1 MSLTR
6 GQMPAMPGRS
16 PWGALADG
24 ALWLVNILLDDI
36 AALRMVTLQTLKT
49 KYMRN
54 PMGLLLEFLQPVVI
68 CTAHCNFFELTGRP
82 VPGNQY
88 VTFTLGGFTIW
99 FCFIGCYRQT
109 IKLASRGYGVLAL
122 PGVTP
127 MHLCLS
133 TAIWSYFVY
142 FTFAMLV
149 SYPCRLLGLHVM
161 PPDLGLTMMTYGI
174 SAAMGFGFGLM
185 VWALAEVI
193 PALGPFIKLFKW
205 AIFVTSGIYD
215 SIVTMSPVIAPYIW
229 YNPLIH
235 LAEYQRLAFYPGYP
249 VYLVSLWYPFY
260 WAVGLVTCGLLCNRA
275 LANRRPLRKFT
286 G

>member
-1 MSLTR
+1 MSLAR
-6 GQMPAMPGRS
+6 SQYFLPRPGPLGRA
-16 PWGALADG
+16 WARMMTIAD
-24 ALWLVNILLDDI
+24 LLMWEI
-36 AALRMVTLQTLKT
+36 SALRMVTLLTLKT
-49 KYMRN
+49 KYLRN

-68 CTAHCNFFELTGRP
+68 CTAHCNFFELTSRP

-88 VTFTLGGFTIW
+88 VIFTLGGFTIW

-109 IKLASRGYGVLAL
+109 LKIAARGAGVLAT
-122 PGVTP
+122 PGVTA

-133 TAIWSYFVY
+133 TAIWSFFVY
-142 FTFAMLV
+142 FTFDNLV
-149 SYPCRLLGLHVM
+149 AYPCHLLGLEIR
-161 PPDLGLTMMTYGI
+161 PPDIGLTAITFGI
-174 SAAMGFGFGLM
+174 SAAMGFGFGLC
-185 VWALAEVI
+185 VWSLAEVI

-215 SIVTMSPVIAPYIW
+215 SLVTMSPVIAPYIW

-235 LAEYQRLAFYPGYP
+235 LAEYQRMAFYPGYP

-260 WAVGLVTCGLLCNRA
+260 WAVGLVTVGLFTNRA
-275 LANRRPLRKFT
+275 LANRRPLRRFT